1 MGPTALSQST
11 DISDAGESGCG
22 WSELVCGYIFS
33 RKNRGMP
40 LVSIAWLLG
49 TVRIAW
55 DETMILDFGLG

>member
-1 MGPTALSQST
+1 MRTGPTALSQST

-22 WSELVCGYIFS
+22 WRELVCGYLFS

-40 LVSIAWLLG
+40 LVSIVWLLG

-55 DETMILDFGLG
+55 DETD